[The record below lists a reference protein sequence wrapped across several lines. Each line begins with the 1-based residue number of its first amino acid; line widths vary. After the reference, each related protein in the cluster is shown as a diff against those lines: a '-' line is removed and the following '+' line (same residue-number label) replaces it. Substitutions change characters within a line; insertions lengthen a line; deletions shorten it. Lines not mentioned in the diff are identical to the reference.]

1 MCRTG
6 MGAQEASRGSCQP
19 KVGSPALG
27 VGVGELQTGSLGS
40 YRLGD
45 LSSKHTVLS
54 YIEAS

>member
-6 MGAQEASRGSCQP
+6 MGAQEASRGPCQP
-19 KVGSPALG
+19 KVGSPEL
-27 VGVGELQTGSLGS
+27 GVGELQTGSLGS

-54 YIEAS
+54 CIEAS